1 MLYLDY
7 VATTPLCDEVGETY
21 YHLLKEKFANAD
33 SIHGLGLEVEGLME
47 KSRSLIA
54 GMLKVKPQELIFTS
68 GASEANNLAI
78 KGVAFQYQHRGK
90 HLITTTVEHSSVY
103 ETFKQLE
110 NDFGFEVTYLPT
122 NSNGQLDLETLEASL
137 TNQTTLVSIMMVN
150 NEVGMIHPI
159 EKIKKIVAKYP
170 LAHLHVDMVQA
181 LGKIPISLDGIDL
194 ATFSAHKIYGLKGS
208 GLLYENTK
216 VQIKPQICGG
226 QQEFGLRAGTSNA
239 LTNIVLAKTL
249 RLALENQNEKLAHV
263 KMLHHKLRSY
273 FETLEHCVIN
283 SPVDGSPY
291 ILNVSM
297 LDYKPEVLTHA
308 LEEYGIYISTKSAC
322 STKKAEMARTLKAM
336 GVSEAVGT
344 SALRISFSH
353 LTTVQDLDY
362 FIHSFNEILTKVK
375 KRGNYDI

>member
-7 VATTPLCDEVGETY
+7 VATTPLSDEVAETY

-54 GMLKVKPQELIFTS
+54 QMLHVKAHELIFTS

-78 KGVAFQYQHRGK
+78 KGIAFQYQQRGK

-110 NDFGFEVTYLPT
+110 NDFGFEVTYIPT
-122 NSNGQLDLETLEASL
+122 DKQGNLDLVALENAMDDK
-137 TNQTTLVSIMMVN
+137 TTLVSIMMVN
-150 NEVGMIHPI
+150 NEVGMIHPL
-159 EKIKKIVAKYP
+159 EQIKAIVHRYP
-170 LAHLHVDMVQA
+170 QTHLHVDMVQA
-181 LGKIPISLDGIDL
+181 LGKIPVSLAGIDL
-194 ATFSAHKIYGLKGS
+194 ASFSAHKIYGLKGS
-208 GLLYENTK
+208 GLLYKQEK

-226 QQEFGLRAGTSNA
+226 QQEYGLRAGTSNA
-239 LTNIVLAKTL
+239 LTNIVFAKTL
-249 RLALENQNEKLAHV
+249 RLALQDQPQKLAHV
-263 KMLHHKLRSY
+263 TALNQKMRQY
-273 FETLEHCVIN
+273 FSSLERCQIN
-283 SPVDGSPY
+283 SPRNASPY

-308 LEEYGIYISTKSAC
+308 LEAYGIYISTKSAC
-322 STKKAEMARTLKAM
+322 STKKQDMSRTLKMM
-336 GVSEAVGT
+336 GVSEEVGT

-353 LTTVQDLDY
+353 LTSRADIDY
-362 FIHSFNEILTKVK
+362 FIQSFNDILLKIK
-375 KRGNYDI
+375 KRG